1 MGSAGGVRAPCTNR
15 RLQSNHLPAFSLMWR
30 RGGETHR
37 SEGWAHKGKPAY
49 SGHYPNAVD
58 VVVARGRRT
67 SGVIVTNPN
76 RYRRIENLARKTE
89 KDRNTNEQLTTR
101 IDDHVVPASSSTRA
115 GPTRPLCNRACAN
128 THDPND
134 AVTQLHVRDASVS
147 PRRDEDAAT
156 SETGTGRLE
165 TRRPRLSP
173 DAGLERDV
181 QGLVSAILDRRV
193 MPQTHSAR
201 HSDIVR
207 PNRWLRPDSD
217 SLGDWPFARLLLG
230 EPCCTL
236 MHRSSRRCL
245 PVSPVSPDDDAVCSW

>member
-1 MGSAGGVRAPCTNR
+1 M
-15 RLQSNHLPAFSLMWR
+15 
-30 RGGETHR
+30 
-37 SEGWAHKGKPAY
+37 
-49 SGHYPNAVD
+49 
-58 VVVARGRRT
+58 
-67 SGVIVTNPN
+67 IVTNPN

-101 IDDHVVPASSSTRA
+101 IDDHVGSRRVLPRR
-115 GPTRPLCNRACAN
+115 GRDTRPLCNRLRKHARSERR
-128 THDPND
+128 
-134 AVTQLHVRDASVS
+134 RDASRARAPASVS
-147 PRRDEDAAT
+147 HGRDEDAAT

>member
-58 VVVARGRRT
+58 RGCTWTRNVRCDRNKPE
-67 SGVIVTNPN
+67 SVP
-76 RYRRIENLARKTE
+76 AHRKSCT
-89 KDRNTNEQLTTR
+89 KDRKRPKHKRTTNDTHR
-101 IDDHVVPASSSTRA
+101 RPCRFASSSTAPRA
-115 GPTRPLCNRACAN
+115 TLDRCVDRLRKHARSERR
-128 THDPND
+128 
-134 AVTQLHVRDASVS
+134 RDASRARAPASVS
-147 PRRDEDAAT
+147 HGRDEDAAT

-207 PNRWLRPDSD
+207 PNRWLRQDPD

>member
-1 MGSAGGVRAPCTNR
+1 M
-15 RLQSNHLPAFSLMWR
+15 
-30 RGGETHR
+30 
-37 SEGWAHKGKPAY
+37 
-49 SGHYPNAVD
+49 
-58 VVVARGRRT
+58 VAR
-67 SGVIVTNPN
+67 VIVTNPN

-89 KDRNTNEQLTTR
+89 KDRNTNERTNDTHR
-101 IDDHVVPASSSTRA
+101 RPCRSSSSTRA
-115 GPTRPLCNRACAN
+115 GRHDRCVTACAN

-165 TRRPRLSP
+165 TRRATRPRLSP

>member
-1 MGSAGGVRAPCTNR
+1 M
-15 RLQSNHLPAFSLMWR
+15 
-30 RGGETHR
+30 
-37 SEGWAHKGKPAY
+37 
-49 SGHYPNAVD
+49 
-58 VVVARGRRT
+58 VAR
-67 SGVIVTNPN
+67 VIVTNPN

-89 KDRNTNEQLTTR
+89 KDRNTNERTNDTHRRPCRFVEYVL
-101 IDDHVVPASSSTRA
+101 PAPGRHDRCVT
-115 GPTRPLCNRACAN
+115 ACAN

-207 PNRWLRPDSD
+207 PNRWLRQDPD

>member
-1 MGSAGGVRAPCTNR
+1 M
-15 RLQSNHLPAFSLMWR
+15 
-30 RGGETHR
+30 
-37 SEGWAHKGKPAY
+37 
-49 SGHYPNAVD
+49 
-58 VVVARGRRT
+58 VAR
-67 SGVIVTNPN
+67 VIVTNPN

-89 KDRNTNEQLTTR
+89 KDRNTNERTNDTHRRPCRFVEYVL
-101 IDDHVVPASSSTRA
+101 PAPGRHDRCVT
-115 GPTRPLCNRACAN
+115 ACAN

-165 TRRPRLSP
+165 TRRATRPRLSP